1 MAGSSS
7 LTPKSVSPS
16 RAPRRFT
23 LDEANK
29 TLPLVKR
36 IVGDIVKIQQRG
48 AELEIALANAAPKD
62 QSAIQ
67 SELGHAL
74 ERLQAFVKEL
84 SRVGCQLKD
93 RKIGL
98 IDFPGRH
105 QERDICLCWKLGE
118 EQIEFWHE
126 TDAGYTGRQPVSSL
140 AQTV

>member
-23 LDEANK
+23 LDEANR
-29 TLPLVKR
+29 TMPLVKR

-48 AELEIALANAAPKD
+48 AELEIALAAAPTRD
-62 QSAIQ
+62 QAAIQ
-67 SELGHAL
+67 SELGRAL
-74 ERLQAFVKEL
+74 ERFQAYVKEL

-93 RKIGL
+93 PKIGL

-105 QERDICLCWKLGE
+105 QDRDISLCWKLGE
-118 EQIEFWHE
+118 DRIGYWHE
-126 TDAGYTGRQPVSSL
+126 VDAGYAGRQPVNAL
-140 AQTV
+140 V